1 MLLIVTA
8 ILDASSN
15 AVKAVSY
22 THLLSLQVEP
32 FGSNEQTFYP
42 PKPLEVGDTPAIT
55 SAEAGALAY
64 YAPWGDVVMFYGDF
78 SGGGDGLYELG
89 KAVDGVDALQNFSG
103 GITVSTE

>member
-1 MLLIVTA
+1 MYELNDSAAARALLA
-8 ILDASSN
+8 QLP
-15 AVKAVSY
+15 
-22 THLLSLQVEP
+22 LSLQVEP

-55 SAEAGALAY
+55 SAEAGTLAY
-64 YAPWGDVVMFYGDF
+64 YAPWGDVVMFCGDF

-103 GITVSTE
+103 GIIVSTE